1 MYIRASRSPP
11 GERGL
16 KCNRDADIKA
26 PKCRSPPGE
35 RGLKYLSSA
44 INMSVSLSLPSRGAR
59 IEIRMQGIAQ
69 ANNGRSPPGE
79 RGLKLTEIYNALK
92 PYRRSPPGERGLK

>member
-1 MYIRASRSPP
+1 
-11 GERGL
+11 
-16 KCNRDADIKA
+16 
-26 PKCRSPPGE
+26 
-35 RGLKYLSSA
+35 
-44 INMSVSLSLPSRGAR
+44 
-59 IEIRMQGIAQ
+59 MQGIAQ